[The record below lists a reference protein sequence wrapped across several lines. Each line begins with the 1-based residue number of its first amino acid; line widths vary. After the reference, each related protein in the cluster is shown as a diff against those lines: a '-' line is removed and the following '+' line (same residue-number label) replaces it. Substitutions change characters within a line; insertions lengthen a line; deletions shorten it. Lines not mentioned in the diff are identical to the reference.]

1 MWEILLMNSLQISNT
16 KMLIGTIIP
25 NNFHPSWEFV
35 RCLIQASKK
44 YDIVHTQGP
53 YIYEN
58 RNNLL
63 DMAKYKNESILMIDS
78 DIVFTLNQVECIE
91 RHLENVPAVT
101 GVYVFGIGE
110 LPMLFKKNV
119 GYELTSIPETFS
131 PIDACGGGFL
141 GFSKELVQKL
151 PNKAF
156 NAVFENGTPYGE
168 DISVC
173 HRINELGFKIY
184 CDPELVVGHI
194 RQNVMY
200 PK

>member
-1 MWEILLMNSLQISNT
+1 MI
-16 KMLIGTIIP
+16 IGIPTP
-25 NNFHPSWEFV
+25 NNFYASWGCV
-35 RCLIQASKK
+35 RCLLAVAPK
-44 YDIVHTQGP
+44 YNIHSTQGP

-78 DIVFTLNQVECIE
+78 DIMFTSSQVECME
-91 RHLENVPAVT
+91 RHLNNYDAVT

-110 LPMLFKKNV
+110 LPMLFKKNG
-119 GYELTSIPETFS
+119 GYELTKIPETFS

-151 PNKAF
+151 PDKAF
-156 NAVFENGTPYGE
+156 NTVFENGTPYGE

-173 HRINELGFKIY
+173 HRINELGYKIY
-184 CDPELVVGHI
+184 CDPELKVGHL
-194 RQNVMY
+194 REEVMY
-200 PK
+200 YGGT

>member
-1 MWEILLMNSLQISNT
+1 MWEILLTNSLKI
-16 KMLIGTIIP
+16 MIIGIPTP
-25 NNFHPSWEFV
+25 NNFYASWEFV
-35 RCLIQASKK
+35 KCLLALPYKI
-44 YDIVHTQGP
+44 HTTSGP

-58 RNNLL
+58 RNKLL
-63 DMAKYKNESILMIDS
+63 EIAKYKNESILMIDS

-91 RHLENVPAVT
+91 RHLENVSAVT

-119 GYELTSIPETFS
+119 GYELTGIPETFS
-131 PIDACGGGFL
+131 PVDACGGGFL

-151 PNKAF
+151 PDKAF
-156 NAVFENGTPYGE
+156 NTVFENGTPYGE

-184 CDPELVVGHI
+184 VDPELKVGHL

-200 PK
+200 P